1 MPLSLSNIQTLLTAK
16 KKAMYPAEFLYT
28 KEHEWIRVD
37 ESTGTIGITD
47 HAQKELG
54 DIVFVELPKPGDH
67 LTAQETL
74 GTVESV
80 KAVSEI
86 YAPVTGEVIAVNP
99 KLQNAPELLNADPH
113 GEAWLI
119 RVRLADRRE
128 TESLMT
134 ADEYE
139 AYIREGAAP
148 TTPSGGRA

>member
-1 MPLSLSNIQTLLTAK
+1 
-16 KKAMYPAEFLYT
+16 MYPPELLYT

-37 ESTGTIGITD
+37 ELTGMIGITD

-67 LTAQETL
+67 VTAKESF

-80 KAVSEI
+80 KAVSEV
-86 YAPVTGEVIAVNP
+86 YSPVTGAVTAVNT
-99 KLQNAPELLNADPH
+99 KLQNNPELINSDPH

-119 RVRLADRRE
+119 KVRLTDRSE

-139 AYIREGAAP
+139 AYIQEEKAH
-148 TTPSGGRA
+148 